1 MFLKEGLG
9 RLQVLLDDELAH
21 VRLGPEEGERASDL
35 RVRVKF
41 LLRLLIGRRAISPD
55 HDLLQL
61 DEVCHKA
68 VLVDASVQEPSTA
81 PIGAASGD
89 QD

>member
-9 RLQVLLDDELAH
+9 RLEIFLNDELAH

-41 LLRLLIGRRAISPD
+41 LLRLLVGRRAISPD

-68 VLVDASVQEPSTA
+68 VLVNTSMQEPSTA
-81 PIGAASGD
+81 PVGAASGD